1 MSGRKIA
8 EVGTGRSLSHQLCD
22 FREVIWS
29 LQASVSTAV
38 KHGLILLSYIDVRI
52 KWANKY
58 KALYKCISIKHQG
71 WSIKSCHP
79 LITSVIGEKKRG
91 LNLAGTKLQVWCQFF
106 PPTPYLQRVFF
117 HCWDSLE
124 LGPITCV
131 DMSLDQVI
139 STWLQGLGAQQQ
151 LQGLPGCGQCRQNPS
166 FPALGTDVP
175 GRGCY
180 WALLTL
186 LLKVKTEVFVTWV
199 FKWACCTGVQSFLH
213 CLLTLSTWPYL

>member
-106 PPTPYLQRVFF
+106 PPTPLFAKSFLLLLRLTGAWANYLCWHVIGSSHKHLAPRSRSPAAAPGPSRV
-117 HCWDSLE
+117 WAVSAK
-124 LGPITCV
+124 PIFPRPGHRRA
-131 DMSLDQVI
+131 
-139 STWLQGLGAQQQ
+139 WLRTL
-151 LQGLPGCGQCRQNPS
+151 
-166 FPALGTDVP
+166 LGTVNS
-175 GRGCY
+175 
-180 WALLTL
+180 A
-186 LLKVKTEVFVTWV
+186 
-199 FKWACCTGVQSFLH
+199 FKSKDWSVRD
-213 CLLTLSTWPYL
+213 LSV